1 MEAFRDFV
9 HDCSLMYM
17 GIQRDSL
24 TLLREGIEYKFVYFD
39 SFII

>member
-24 TLLREGIEYKFVYFD
+24 TWWNRRMG
-39 SFII
+39 